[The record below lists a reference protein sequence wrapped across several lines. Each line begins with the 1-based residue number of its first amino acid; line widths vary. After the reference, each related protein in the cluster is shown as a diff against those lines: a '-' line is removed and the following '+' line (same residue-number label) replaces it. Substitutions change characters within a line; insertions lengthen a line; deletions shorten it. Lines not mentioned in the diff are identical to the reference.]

1 MKNEENKNKNFT
13 IVPND
18 NTELYKLNKA
28 FNILHVYIVERVR
41 SFERKGIP
49 CYITNQQLAESTG
62 TSEKTISRAI
72 KLLLDQKVLWAGYH
86 YETTDKKVK
95 EQRILRIFNSYKSS
109 EKKWKNENII
119 FKLVSKIYKN
129 YTVIPHYQPYFLKS
143 SFGGQMHYDIYISE
157 LNIAIEYQGRQHFE
171 PVDYFGGIKS
181 FKKQRIRDKEKK
193 KLSEEHGI
201 KLIYI
206 KYDENITEQLIK
218 DKIRLINGG

>member
-95 EQRILRIFNSYKSS
+95 EQRILRIFNTELEEYYNKTSGQIVQESWSNCLPEMDKMTSSDGQNDPLVYK
-109 EKKWKNENII
+109 EYKEYKYKKSDELNPSPLASHNAQPENVIHI
-119 FKLVSKIYKN
+119 FGDAYKGVSRKKRRALSDLEN
-129 YTVIPHYQPYFLKS
+129 T
-143 SFGGQMHYDIYISE
+143 ISE
-157 LNIAIEYQGRQHFE
+157 TL
-171 PVDYFGGIKS
+171 
-181 FKKQRIRDKEKK
+181 
-193 KLSEEHGI
+193 
-201 KLIYI
+201 
-206 KYDENITEQLIK
+206 
-218 DKIRLINGG
+218 